1 MDELDDSMTDAESMQ
16 VSSRGLPPKVFVSGA
31 SGFIGQHLVPALQ
44 AQGISIVTGLAWQAD
59 NIAQEL
65 AAADITTVIHLAGM
79 AHGQVAAAEQ
89 QQLHQ
94 VNAVGTDRLF
104 AACQQAGVQRFIWL
118 SSIKAIAERAD
129 EPLRVDHI
137 PQPEDAY
144 ARSKAAGE
152 RLLAK
157 RVQASEEMN
166 AASDSTH
173 LIVVRPPLVYGPG
186 VGANF
191 YQLIHWAGRGIP
203 LPLAG
208 AKALRSMVGI
218 DNLVSFLHRCLEAP
232 AGTYHVS
239 DGDDQS
245 VAQLLRSCALL
256 MQRPSRLFTVPDVL
270 LMGLGQITG
279 RRGQVERLLQ
289 PLRVDITQSC
299 APLAWQPP
307 FSVEQQL
314 EGTVQ
319 WYLKQA

>member
-1 MDELDDSMTDAESMQ
+1 MLEAESKQ
-16 VSSRGLPPKVFVSGA
+16 PLATALPTKVFVSGA

-44 AQGISIVTGLAWQAD
+44 AQGISIVIGLAWQAE

-65 AAADITTVIHLAGM
+65 AANKITAVIHLAGM

-94 VNAVGTDRLF
+94 VNAIGTDRLF
-104 AACQQAGVQRFIWL
+104 AACQQAGVKRFIWL
-118 SSIKAIAERAD
+118 SSIKAIAERAS
-129 EPLRVDHI
+129 EPLRVDHV

-152 RLLAK
+152 QLLAE
-157 RVQASEEMN
+157 RVLATKGVG
-166 AASDSTH
+166 ATADSTR

-186 VGANF
+186 VAANF

-208 AKALRSMVGI
+208 ASALRSMVGV
-218 DNLVSFLHRCLEAP
+218 DNLVSFLHRCLDAP

-245 VAQLLRSCALL
+245 VVQLLRTCAAL
-256 MQRPSRLFTVPDVL
+256 MQRPSRLFPVPDAL
-270 LMGLGQITG
+270 LLGLGQITG

-289 PLRVDITQSC
+289 PLRVDITQSF
-299 APLAWQPP
+299 AQLPWQPR

-319 WYLKQA
+319 WYLKQV

>member
-1 MDELDDSMTDAESMQ
+1 MDELDDSLSDAESTSAL
-16 VSSRGLPPKVFVSGA
+16 SSGRPLKVFVSGA

-44 AQGISIVTGLAWQAD
+44 AQGVSIVTGLAWQAS

-65 AAADITTVIHLAGM
+65 SAAKITAVIHLAGM

-118 SSIKAIAERAD
+118 SSIKAIAERAS
-129 EPLRVDHI
+129 EPLQVDHV

-152 RLLAK
+152 RLLNERLLTSKAT
-157 RVQASEEMN
+157 R
-166 AASDSTH
+166 

-191 YQLIHWAGRGIP
+191 FQLMHWAGRGIP

-218 DNLVSFLHRCLEAP
+218 DNLVSFLHRCLDAP
-232 AGTYHVS
+232 TGTYHLS

-245 VAQLLRSCALL
+245 VARLLRSCAAL
-256 MQRPSRLFTVPDVL
+256 MQRPSRLFAVPDAL
-270 LMGLGQITG
+270 LLGLGQITG
-279 RRGQVERLLQ
+279 RRAQVERLLQ

-299 APLAWQPP
+299 ARLAWQPP

-319 WYLKQA
+319 WYLTKG